1 MTLRAEKN
9 TQIFKYLKKFVKIA
23 IGCSSVATGGR
34 GGGVHRRSDGEGV
47 GNSGMGAIGGG
58 GGGGQQRGCRQP
70 LRIARHN
77 ISISL
82 QNTLS

>member
-9 TQIFKYLKKFVKIA
+9 TQIFKNLKKFVKIA

-34 GGGVHRRSDGEGV
+34 GGGGGGVHRRSDGEGV

-58 GGGGQQRGCRQP
+58 QQRGCRQP

-77 ISISL
+77 IRISL